1 MKVTRDVIRD
11 LLPLHLAGEASADTR
26 TLVEEF
32 LKDDPEFERSI
43 AHEPGRLV
51 AAEIPSVLAQ
61 ESEMKTIEATK
72 RMVRLQSVVF
82 ACAILFSLIP
92 FSFGSIDSRGTH
104 WMWADAPAGAAL
116 SGLIGLSCWTIYLTM
131 RRTLRARGLGTAAAF
146 G

>member
-32 LKDDPEFERSI
+32 LKDDPEFARSV

-51 AAEIPSVLAQ
+51 AGEIPPVLNQ
-61 ESEMKTIEATK
+61 EDEMKTIVATK

-82 ACAILFSLIP
+82 ACALLFSLIP
-92 FSFGSIDSRGTH
+92 FAFGSTDTRGAR

-116 SGLIGLSCWTIYLTM
+116 SGLIGLLFWAIYSGM
-131 RRTLRARGLGTAAAF
+131 RHALRGRGL
-146 G
+146 